1 MVEKPRILKRCLQT
15 GILLCFLLTACNPG
29 VEDSTPLSTLIQPS
43 QTSELQDTTPLPE
56 GSTSSVTIWIPTLI
70 GPDTEAGTILSEH
83 LTLLEE
89 ANPQIEISLRV
100 KAENGV
106 SGILETLS
114 AARFAAPS
122 TLPDIVVLGP
132 NALNAAALKGLIS
145 PLNEILEIPQMPEW
159 YEYAIS
165 AAYVDGM
172 FMGIPFASEA
182 KAFAYR
188 REAYETEPRKWAD
201 LLGNSQ
207 TLLLPLGEEGAA
219 LTLLL
224 YKEMGGSTEDK
235 TGYPTLDSNV
245 LGDIFKFY
253 TSANEAGILPLFTL
267 QLDSPEDTWN
277 SLEKGYGNSAI
288 IPLKS
293 YLDGSLDETYIVTP
307 WPTRGGL
314 GIIPTR
320 SLSWAVVQKTNADHD
335 LLAQVLQW
343 LQEPGFLA
351 QLAFTM
357 GSLPVR
363 STSLDEWPQEDQ
375 VSTISRLIR
384 VAFPEPS
391 VEELATFGSYLQTAI
406 GEVLNKRSTPEEAAE
421 YILDQITPP

>member
-1 MVEKPRILKRCLQT
+1 MI
-15 GILLCFLLTACNPG
+15 CFLLTACNPG
-29 VEDSTPLSTLIQPS
+29 VEDSTPLSTLAQPS
-43 QTSELQDTTPLPE
+43 QTPEIQDTTPLPE
-56 GSTSSVTIWIPTLI
+56 GNTSSVTIWIPTLI

-83 LTLLEE
+83 LTLFEE

-114 AARFAAPS
+114 AARLAAPS
-122 TLPDIVVLGP
+122 TLPDIVVLSP
-132 NALNAAALKGLIS
+132 TALNVATLKGLLS
-145 PLNEILEIPQMPEW
+145 PLNEILDTPQMPEW

-188 REAYETEPRKWAD
+188 REAYEAEPRKWVD
-201 LLGNSQ
+201 LLATSE

-224 YKEMGGSTEDK
+224 YKEMGGSTEDE
-235 TGYPTLDSNV
+235 TGYPTLDSN
-245 LGDIFKFY
+245 LLADIFNFY

-267 QLDSPEDTWN
+267 QLDTPGDTWN
-277 SLEKGYGNSAI
+277 SLEKAYGNSAI

-293 YLDGSLDETYIVTP
+293 YLDGSLDETFIVTP

-314 GIIPTR
+314 GMIPTH
-320 SLSWAVVQKTNADHD
+320 SLAWAVVQKTNADHD
-335 LLAQVLQW
+335 LLTQVLQW
-343 LQEPGFLA
+343 LQEPSFLG
-351 QLAFTM
+351 QLAFAM
-357 GSLPVR
+357 GSLPVT
-363 STSLDEWPQEDQ
+363 STSLDEWPQKDQ
-375 VSTISRLIR
+375 VSTLSRLIR
-384 VAFPEPS
+384 VALPEPS
-391 VEELATFGSYLQTAI
+391 VEELTIFGPHLQTAI
-406 GEVLNKRSTPEEAAE
+406 GDVLNRRSTPDEAAE
-421 YILDQITPP
+421 YVLDQITPP